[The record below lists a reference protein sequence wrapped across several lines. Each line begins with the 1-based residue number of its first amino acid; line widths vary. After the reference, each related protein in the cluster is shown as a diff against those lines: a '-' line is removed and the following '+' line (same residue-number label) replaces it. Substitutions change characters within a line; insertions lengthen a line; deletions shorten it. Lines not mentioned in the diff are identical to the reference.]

1 MLINYHLALEKEIP
15 QKISLEPSRTT
26 IRIEKDIND
35 LSQFSTFWGQGCI
48 YYYCGSSL
56 EPSWI
61 YDLLRGNSSSFSK
74 DKRESIF
81 YVHVKVQ
88 TRRPRGSLVFCSFSL
103 LLLFPSENF
112 SSVFRKDQ
120 EKNKRLS
127 VLENGITVEVREK
140 TFNFWSL
147 EDSGKIDGFQTPRHL
162 PRKEWWSWCNFDS
175 ISAEEDYIGQQQ
187 RIQKRK
193 QHLFYSLVV
202 SSQQFQKSKLCQEA
216 ASKGKQASAEKL
228 HKYWLCPPFFS
239 ALARVLLPHIM
250 WLLSPKN
257 CPTYKLSDKICITK
271 LEEDL
276 WQKKSMAYLSIS
288 QVTRIVGAHWNGR
301 WSRCVFA
308 PIVHQLV
315 IGIYFTV
322 VTSQICWK

>member
-1 MLINYHLALEKEIP
+1 MLINYHLALEKDIP
-15 QKISLEPSRTT
+15 QKIFLEPSRAT

-103 LLLFPSENF
+103 LLLFFLSENF

-162 PRKEWWSWCNFDS
+162 PARKEWWRKCNFDS
-175 ISAEEDYIGQQQ
+175 ISAQGLSW
-187 RIQKRK
+187 KATSF
-193 QHLFYSLVV
+193 LFFPMLWSEG
-202 SSQQFQKSKLCQEA
+202 SFQK
-216 ASKGKQASAEKL
+216 
-228 HKYWLCPPFFS
+228 
-239 ALARVLLPHIM
+239 
-250 WLLSPKN
+250 
-257 CPTYKLSDKICITK
+257 
-271 LEEDL
+271 
-276 WQKKSMAYLSIS
+276 
-288 QVTRIVGAHWNGR
+288 
-301 WSRCVFA
+301 
-308 PIVHQLV
+308 
-315 IGIYFTV
+315 
-322 VTSQICWK
+322 